1 MMCQLFLLH
10 CSPNRD
16 KESRRQKYASYL
28 DNGREEG
35 LENIIVA
42 VGDDVL
48 FYIRLLHS
56 GESLVELAKFLG
68 GPSKQ
73 DLFLFFFESGN
84 PAGQLTEW
92 SVIFL

>member
-1 MMCQLFLLH
+1 M
-10 CSPNRD
+10 
-16 KESRRQKYASYL
+16 
-28 DNGREEG
+28 
-35 LENIIVA
+35 A